1 MRPLRTKRRPAG
13 TRQALALRA
22 DDRRSDANVQKAI
35 GRTTTSP
42 PVEGRRARDA
52 EALTAMR

>member
-1 MRPLRTKRRPAG
+1 MRALPTKLRPAA

-35 GRTTTSP
+35 GRTATSP
-42 PVEGRRARDA
+42 PVEGLRDA
-52 EALTAMR
+52 EALPEMR